1 MLGDPSDRIK
11 HNKIQAWQGS
21 PCSPCVCRAAPTNY
35 AVERHLVSSQEHIF
49 SDVGDASRGAAA
61 RDDACRPAERTLPM
75 ISLGANEV
83 YLVMAVNDGE
93 LTPVLAQVYR
103 AQPPASAI
111 AADRPPSRMLP

>member
-1 MLGDPSDRIK
+1 
-11 HNKIQAWQGS
+11 
-21 PCSPCVCRAAPTNY
+21 
-35 AVERHLVSSQEHIF
+35 
-49 SDVGDASRGAAA
+49 
-61 RDDACRPAERTLPM
+61 M